1 MEYTVK
7 EMRNEI
13 DRMKQQIYRTL
24 DFETRKAIHYRQ
36 IELMEATGV
45 NKTKGGVQ
53 KYYLN
58 KSEKK
63 EVVDDYLTTLINAQY
78 DVMGRCL

>member
-1 MEYTVK
+1 MNVK
-7 EMRNEI
+7 ELRNEI
-13 DRMKQQIYRTL
+13 DRLKQQIYRTL

-36 IELMEATGV
+36 IELMDKSGV
-45 NKTKGGVQ
+45 NKTKSGVQ

-63 EVVDDYLTTLINAQY
+63 AVVEDYYETLINALY
-78 DVMGRCL
+78 DVLGCAL